1 LYILIFT
8 PLIANL
14 AHSILISGG
23 FLIFNAAINAS
34 QPPHVDRQAHPQAH
48 PDNMGIVDIAMLCR
62 RHSGIKMGQDPHL
75 DHSGANAKIRKMLLY
90 ACICYFNF
98 DILNCLSSLN
108 FTFLI
113 YTAVINEFLVFIFL
127 QIPFHNNGPIMA
139 EVGRAASSDRY
150 PPR

>member
-1 LYILIFT
+1 
-8 PLIANL
+8 
-14 AHSILISGG
+14 
-23 FLIFNAAINAS
+23 
-34 QPPHVDRQAHPQAH
+34 
-48 PDNMGIVDIAMLCR
+48 
-62 RHSGIKMGQDPHL
+62 
-75 DHSGANAKIRKMLLY
+75 
-90 ACICYFNF
+90 
-98 DILNCLSSLN
+98 LSSLN